1 MRMGKL
7 LFQLAGPTPLP
18 TPGEQPLRERNGS
31 AQQTVGEANRRTPMN
46 ASARL
51 TTLTRL
57 GFAARGLLY
66 LVIAF
71 LVLRAG
77 RAEDPS
83 GALQV
88 LAGGAGKWLL
98 ILMAAG
104 FVAYGLWRLADA
116 TLNIEGHQDG
126 SKGLAERLGAA
137 ASGLVHLFL
146 AWQAVR
152 LVRGAASSGGA
163 GGGRAEQGAQTALGL
178 PGGGLLLLLA
188 GLVLL
193 GVGVFQLIKAYKTSF
208 RKHLDGR
215 VANESWVK
223 WVGRLGY
230 AARGLTFL
238 ITGYFLLQAGLDEQ
252 ASKAGGMREALA
264 WLTSP
269 WDSIVAIGL
278 MMFGIFSLVEAR
290 YRIIHDVP
298 VEGAARKARSK
309 LPV

>member
-1 MRMGKL
+1 
-7 LFQLAGPTPLP
+7 
-18 TPGEQPLRERNGS
+18 
-31 AQQTVGEANRRTPMN
+31 MN

-71 LVLRAG
+71 LILRTG

-98 ILMAAG
+98 ILMTAG
-104 FVAYGLWRLADA
+104 FVAYGLWRLSDA
-116 TLNIEGHQDG
+116 AFNVEGHEQG
-126 SKGLAERLGAA
+126 GKGLRERLGAG
-137 ASGLVHLFL
+137 ASGVVHLFL

-152 LVRGAASSGGA
+152 LIQGTASSGGSGS
-163 GGGRAEQGAQTALGL
+163 GGGTQQGAETALGL
-178 PGGGLLLLLA
+178 PGGQLMLLIA
-188 GLVLL
+188 GLVLIA
-193 GVGVFQLIKAYKTSF
+193 VGMFQFVKAYKFSF
-208 RKHLDGR
+208 CKHLDRR
-215 VANESWVK
+215 VASESWVR
-223 WVGRLGY
+223 WTGRAGY
-230 AARGLTFL
+230 AARGLVFL
-238 ITGYFLLQAGLDEQ
+238 ISGYFLTKAGAQEQ
-252 ASKAGGMREALA
+252 ASEAGGMAEALA

-269 WDSIVAIGL
+269 WDVLVAVGL
-278 MMFGIFSLVEAR
+278 ALFGIFSLIEAR

-298 VEGAARKARSK
+298 VEGAARAARSK